1 MTLPSCTKGP
11 VWESEEGRTLSG
23 FRLGLSGLSHSA
35 QPQSTQCP
43 YWFPPS
49 PGLSCGKR
57 PRRSARRPAPESD
70 RVNLLSARYC
80 GGG

>member
-35 QPQSTQCP
+35 QPQSTNRVSAP
-43 YWFPPS
+43 IGF
-49 PGLSCGKR
+49 R
-57 PRRSARRPAPESD
+57 PRRALVVGSVLGARLAARR
-70 RVNLLSARYC
+70 LSRTA
-80 GGG
+80 